1 MKKLFTLCASAML
14 AFTLSAQ
21 ADQPQ
26 GTWYLGTGDATQ
38 LINIFSD
45 QGVGVISPSIGYAVR
60 DNIVI
65 SGTVSNGAAF
75 MDEGSEDNLF
85 NLQLSYFMD
94 NGFVGMIGA
103 VDATESVLEE
113 RIMTFGIGKM
123 IMLGAITDSMFLL
136 PYIES
141 DKDMN
146 MNSGIAFG
154 FRF

>member
-26 GTWYLGTGDATQ
+26 GTWYLGMGDATQ

-45 QGVGVISPSIGYAVR
+45 QGVGAVSPTIGYAVK
-60 DNIVI
+60 DNIVLY
-65 SGTVSNGAAF
+65 GGVTNANAF
-75 MDEGSEDNLF
+75 SDEGFDNTWTVGV
-85 NLQLSYFMD
+85 QYFMD
-94 NGFVGMIGA
+94 NGFIGIVEA
-103 VDATESVLEE
+103 MDATESVLDE
-113 RIMTFGIGKM
+113 RLMSFGVGKM
-123 IMLGAITDSMFLL
+123 IMLGAITDSMYLM
-136 PYIES
+136 PTIMS

-146 MNSGIAFG
+146 MNSGIIFG